1 MRFRTGYGILMLLF
15 REVGLYMVS
24 EWIEK
29 ASAGEAVWMS
39 DLRAAFAGDPEAV
52 RLPVRL
58 QPAAGGQFDLPC
70 FLPRWHSPDE
80 QRFVEEYFFAFVYN
94 LLSVCSGR
102 SLTFFA
108 DPDDLQI
115 AGLLA
120 AFHRAFE
127 IGTGN
132 RQRRGYGKVIN
143 IAERLCEAEGL
154 PPFSVTVLPAG
165 AYAPAGSPAPDR
177 AVDLPEQLR
186 RCL

>member
-1 MRFRTGYGILMLLF
+1 MQKPVRFRTGYGILMLLF

-94 LLSVCSGR
+94 LL
-102 SLTFFA
+102 L
-108 DPDDLQI
+108 
-115 AGLLA
+115 
-120 AFHRAFE
+120 
-127 IGTGN
+127 
-132 RQRRGYGKVIN
+132 
-143 IAERLCEAEGL
+143 
-154 PPFSVTVLPAG
+154 G
-165 AYAPAGSPAPDR
+165 AVA
-177 AVDLPEQLR
+177 
-186 RCL
+186 